1 MTMRFQTAFQ
11 VENLP
16 DEQNN
21 AAFEVIMPTLK
32 LYSDKRSF
40 IPMDYCPVVL
50 EIEFTP
56 RAFKTETRRVRTGW
70 LNFAVDLENMST
82 AGLTFYC
89 SQNMLTQYYL
99 DTWSNL
105 IFNKDGEYFNGMS
118 NYKKDIEVYF
128 YGAGNLGVS
137 EVSASAHFTLKGA
150 FPVKQRSYSMAY
162 SKDPKRLTISADF
175 AYDRLYIDPKYA
187 KKGITAELITSG
199 GMSAISSLLNSN
211 SVNETVYDLN
221 DLYK

>member
-1 MTMRFQTAFQ
+1 MSMRFQTAFQ

-32 LYSDKRSF
+32 LYGDRT
-40 IPMDYCPVVL
+40 YCPVVL

-128 YGAGNLGVS
+128 YGAGNIGVS

-150 FPVKQRSYSMAY
+150 FPIKQRSYSMAY

-187 KKGITAELITSG
+187 NKGIWLELLTTA
-199 GMSAISSLLNSN
+199 GMSAIDRGITMLSRDDQD
-211 SVNETVYDLN
+211 TYDLN

>member
-1 MTMRFQTAFQ
+1 MSMRFQTAFQ

-32 LYSDKRSF
+32 LYGDRT
-40 IPMDYCPVVL
+40 YCPVVL

-128 YGAGNLGVS
+128 YGAGNIGVS
-137 EVSASAHFTLKGA
+137 EVSAFAHFTLKGA
-150 FPVKQRSYSMAY
+150 FPIKQRSYSMAY

-187 KKGITAELITSG
+187 NEGIWLELITTA
-199 GMSAISSLLNSN
+199 GMSAIDRGITMLSRDDKD
-211 SVNETVYDLN
+211 TYDLN

>member
-1 MTMRFQTAFQ
+1 MSMRFQTAFQ

-32 LYSDKRSF
+32 LYGDRT
-40 IPMDYCPVVL
+40 YCPVVL
-50 EIEFTP
+50 EIEFAP

-128 YGAGNLGVS
+128 YGAGNIGVS

-150 FPVKQRSYSMAY
+150 FPIKQRSYSMAY

-187 KKGITAELITSG
+187 NKGIWLELLTTA
-199 GMSAISSLLNSN
+199 GMSAIDRGISSLSRDDK
-211 SVNETVYDLN
+211 EVYDLN
-221 DLYK
+221 DLYE